1 MPTFIRN
8 TTVIGTQIDDD
19 LVMMDSDQGRYFGL
33 NPVARKIW
41 ELLEQPLTQE
51 ALVEKLVAVYDIT
64 PEQCSQDIA
73 PFILQLT
80 ENKLIS
86 VADEKN

>member
-64 PEQCSQDIA
+64 PEQCRKDIA
-73 PFILQLT
+73 PFIAQLT

-86 VADEKN
+86 VDNPA